1 MDFDGLIAEFA
12 SAAARGDGDA
22 LADLFTHDGT
32 YVDYF
37 FGAFTGR
44 AAIKDMLAHFAE
56 GGRDFRWEFSAPA
69 RSGDV
74 GYASYKF
81 SFTSTRPEAKG
92 ARVVFDGIGRFELK
106 DGRISRYSEVFD
118 RGMALAQQA
127 YEPER
132 LVRIGQRYAAALKAR
147 PEWARH
153 IASGVDREA

>member
-1 MDFDGLIAEFA
+1 MEFDKLLQAFA

-22 LADLFTHDGT
+22 LADLFAADGT

-44 AAIKDMLAHFAE
+44 AAIKEMLTHFAK
-56 GGRDFRWEFSAPA
+56 GGRDFRWEFTAPA
-69 RSGDV
+69 RTGDV

-81 SFTSTRPEAKG
+81 SFTSQRPEARS

-106 DGRISRYSEVFD
+106 DGKIARYSEVFD

-127 YEPER
+127 FEPER
-132 LVRIGQRYAAALKAR
+132 LVKIGQRYASQLKAS
-147 PEWARH
+147 PEWAEH
-153 IASGVDREA
+153 VAAKH